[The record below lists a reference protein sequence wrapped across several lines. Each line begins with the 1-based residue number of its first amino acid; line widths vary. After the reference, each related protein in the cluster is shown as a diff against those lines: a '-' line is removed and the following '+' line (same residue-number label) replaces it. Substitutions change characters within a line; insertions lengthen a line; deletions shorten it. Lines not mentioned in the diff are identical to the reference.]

1 MKGGYLVVDMHGMDI
16 ESGATIDGIYNNI
29 ESNYNKP
36 IQIHNITRTGERL
49 NDEYVT
55 RVTMGE
61 PITLQTGARSYK
73 IYPNDTVKVFPFDG
87 GGKSRPCKIVRIPAQ
102 IVHNGVTIGD
112 KTSKTSDFNIWA
124 YYFGVEDEIY
134 IPYCPNRQTVLAMYG
149 ANDMSA
155 TNKFTDNINYDDVTR
170 LPWGGTGNTVELQFS
185 TTKLYYRGVGSA
197 SASSAVEIPFLS
209 DYLTLS
215 NDPDGLTC
223 GGDTIFVKKLNTYDY
238 AVGVVSSSE
247 GLKTPSYISATIT
260 FQPTETDIK
269 TWVIYEEVGDETYF
283 KNIKNTDIELIE
295 IYTDERPAEGS
306 TGKIK
311 NCSMNAILPRRYGSV
326 RADKTYS
333 MLLTG
338 LFSPAANIV
347 PASINYQFSFRAV
360 KKSDNT
366 NASLIAYKV
375 NENPDTPVLSVADV
389 YKMVNVGV
397 TYTAPSTRLSG
408 GMYFYR
414 TVKDNKIDFKTVTE
428 TTDSEVFKD
437 FFGCYVRA
445 YTIIKKFDEVNI

>member
-1 MKGGYLVVDMHGMDI
+1 MRGGYLTIDMHGMDV
-16 ESGATIDGIYNNI
+16 ETGATIDGIYNNI
-29 ESNYNKP
+29 ETNYHKP
-36 IQIHNITRTGERL
+36 IQIHNITKDGEKI

-55 RVTMGE
+55 KVTMGDT
-61 PITLQTGARSYK
+61 ITLQTGSRCYK
-73 IYPNDTVKVFPFDG
+73 ISSENTIKTLPFDRG
-87 GGKSRPCKIVRIPAQ
+87 GLDRPNKIVRIPAQ
-102 IVHNGVTIGD
+102 IVHGAVTIGD

-124 YYFGVEDEIY
+124 YYFDIDDDIY

-155 TNKFTDNINYDDVTR
+155 TSKFTDTINYDDVTR
-170 LPWGGTGNTVELQFS
+170 VPWGGSGNTVELQFS

-209 DYLTLS
+209 DYLTLT

-223 GGDTIFVKKLNTYDY
+223 GGDTIFVKKLNAYDY
-238 AVGVVSSSE
+238 SVGVVSANE
-247 GLKTPSYISATIT
+247 GVKTASYISTAIT
-260 FQPTETDIK
+260 FQPTEADIK
-269 TWVIYEEVGDETYF
+269 NWVIYEEVGDEAYF

-295 IYTDERPAEGS
+295 LYTDERPTEGGTS
-306 TGKIK
+306 RIK

-338 LFSPAANIV
+338 LFSPAANVV

-375 NENPDTPVLSVADV
+375 NENPDSPVLSVADV

-397 TYTAPSTRLSG
+397 TYSAPSTRLSG

-414 TVKDNKIDFKTVTE
+414 STVDNKIDFKTVTE

-445 YTIIKKFDEVNI
+445 YTIIKKFDEV